1 MNEEHF
7 LGFKKVLFSSER
19 LIIISA
25 RSEESVETSHPIKI
39 NNQLIYGRDKTW
51 LESLHQNTNQL
62 ILTVEIDFEDESK
75 LQKMVFNGLIFYSS
89 TELDTY
95 EKSKWSTSW
104 LTSQSNFEI
113 IERVKI
119 RSDYNIQDFKHY
131 RISTYDYIIDVI
143 AKTYQL
149 KEAHK

>member
-1 MNEEHF
+1 ME
-7 LGFKKVLFSSER
+7 
-19 LIIISA
+19 I
-25 RSEESVETSHPIKI
+25 SHPIKI

-75 LQKMVFNGLIFYSS
+75 IQKMVFNGLIFYSS

-95 EKSKWSTSW
+95 EKSKWSSSW
-104 LTSQSNFEI
+104 LQSQSNFEI
-113 IERVKI
+113 IEQSDLINERVKL

-143 AKTYQL
+143 AKSYQL

>member
-62 ILTVEIDFEDESK
+62 ILTIEIDFEDESK

-113 IERVKI
+113 IEQSDLINERVKI
-119 RSDYNIQDFKHY
+119 RSDYNI
-131 RISTYDYIIDVI
+131 
-143 AKTYQL
+143 
-149 KEAHK
+149 

>member
-1 MNEEHF
+1 M
-7 LGFKKVLFSSER
+7 
-19 LIIISA
+19 
-25 RSEESVETSHPIKI
+25 ETSHPIKI

>member
-1 MNEEHF
+1 ME
-7 LGFKKVLFSSER
+7 K
-19 LIIISA
+19 
-25 RSEESVETSHPIKI
+25 SHPIKI

-62 ILTVEIDFEDESK
+62 IITVEIDFEDEST

-95 EKSKWSTSW
+95 EKSKWSSSW
-104 LTSQSNFEI
+104 LQSQSNFEI
-113 IERVKI
+113 IEQSNLINERVKI

-131 RISTYDYIIDVI
+131 RISTYDYI
-143 AKTYQL
+143 
-149 KEAHK
+149 